1 METIYE
7 QWKKVLDDFK
17 ASVDKELNEV
27 RRCKAEM
34 QQIKSDLIDQC
45 SKGQYFRD
53 DQRIIISAPEIIIG
67 DVSKDGTLN
76 TTGTSTVIIRSNK
89 ICQEGVGDLRGNGG
103 SITNKASEIKNICI
117 DPGIDGIEEVVSNQS
132 QYIVQAQGITLQSEE
147 TKGVF
152 TEVPSTSNGEIN
164 LKADKHIHLDAIA
177 PLKERKESIVKS
189 IDAKEKDKTSFKT
202 TSDTKLKEIEDEM
215 AKITKHLEDGQK
227 LFAGDKTIR
236 SQYQSADELHNL
248 IKKESNLLCQDIN
261 EYQGNTSKLAEINR
275 QIKCLKEKKT
285 DIEKKEGEK
294 DKGTGTSVDIQ
305 AESTRI
311 KSINADNEIC
321 CNPGA
326 GLDIRAKDI
335 KIQSTDENGAVVD
348 ESSLDILTHSINLS
362 TINPKHEEKTSDIPA
377 EGDVHITSKNIV
389 MESVDREFK
398 DDKLSEKALT
408 KDGCIK
414 MRAET
419 VDVSTNDTEGKATG
433 KFNVNSKNIALKSM
447 DVDKEKRTDTELTK
461 DSTMVL
467 VSDKIYAGSPNKE
480 KLSQSIQISSD
491 KVGIFAKT
499 TAEMQQDEAKAALQ
513 LDGGNIAISGNKTNV
528 FGETT
533 VNGKTTFKAE
543 TVSGKATIDN
553 IEIKTSFKSPATS
566 EGIATPSSPSTDKIA
581 TKLQVE
587 DTPKDESESK

>member
-17 ASVDKELNEV
+17 ASVDKELNEI

-76 TTGTSTVIIRSNK
+76 TTSTSTVIIRSNK
-89 ICQEGVGDLRGNGG
+89 ICQEGVGDLKGNGG

-152 TEVPSTSNGEIN
+152 AEVPSTSIGEIN

-177 PLKERKESIVKS
+177 PLKGRKESIENSTK
-189 IDAKEKDKTSFKT
+189 AKETSKST
-202 TSDTKLKEIEDEM
+202 LETKSNTKLTEIE
-215 AKITKHLEDGQK
+215 TKMTEIANLLEDGQK
-227 LFAGDKTIR
+227 LFAGDKSIR
-236 SQYQSADELHNL
+236 STYKTADALHNQ
-248 IKKESNLLCQDIN
+248 IKAASNTLCQEIN
-261 EYQGNTSKLAEINR
+261 EYQKITSNLAETNR
-275 QIKCLKEKKT
+275 QIKCLEDKKT
-285 DIEKKEGEK
+285 DITEKEGQK

-335 KIQSTDENGAVVD
+335 KIQSTDEKGAVVD

-362 TINPKHEEKTSDIPA
+362 TINPKHEENTSDIPA

-398 DDKLSEKALT
+398 DNKMSEKALT

-447 DVDKEKRTDTELTK
+447 DVNKEKRTDTELTK

-467 VSDKIYAGSPNKE
+467 VSDKIYAGSPDKE

-491 KVGIFAKT
+491 KVAIFAKT
-499 TAEMQQDEAKAALQ
+499 TAEMKQDEKATLQ
-513 LDGGNIAISGNKTNV
+513 LDDGNTAISGSKTNV

-543 TVSGKATIDN
+543 TIFGKATIDN
-553 IEIKTSFKSPATS
+553 AEITKSFKSPTTS
-566 EGIATPSSPSTDKIA
+566 EGTATPSSSSTDKIA
-581 TKLQVE
+581 TKLQLE
-587 DTPKDESESK
+587 DVPKDESESK

>member
-34 QQIKSDLIDQC
+34 QQIKLDIIDQF

-89 ICQEGVGDLRGNGG
+89 ICQEGVGDLKGNGG

-152 TEVPSTSNGEIN
+152 TEVPSTSIGEIN

-177 PLKERKESIVKS
+177 PLKGSKKS
-189 IDAKEKDKTSFKT
+189 IEDITNAKKTSK
-202 TSDTKLKEIEDEM
+202 SDLEKKSNNKLKGIKKKM
-215 AKITKHLEDGQK
+215 TKFAKLLEDGQK
-227 LFAGDKTIR
+227 LFAGDKSIR
-236 SQYQSADELHNL
+236 STYKTADELHNQ
-248 IKKESNLLCQDIN
+248 IKAASNILCQEIN
-261 EYQGNTSKLAEINR
+261 EYQEATSNLAETNR
-275 QIKCLKEKKT
+275 QIKCLEDKKT
-285 DIEKKEGEK
+285 EITEKEGQK

-335 KIQSTDENGAVVD
+335 KIQSTDEKGAVVD

-362 TINPKHEEKTSDIPA
+362 TINPKHEENTSDIPA

-398 DDKLSEKALT
+398 DNKMSEKALT
-408 KDGCIK
+408 KNGCIK

-447 DVDKEKRTDTELTK
+447 DVNKEKRTDTELTK

-467 VSDKIYAGSPNKE
+467 VSDKIYAGSPDKE

-491 KVGIFAKT
+491 KVAIFAKT
-499 TAEMQQDEAKAALQ
+499 TAEMKQDEKATLQ
-513 LDGGNIAISGNKTNV
+513 LDGGNTAISGSKTNV

-543 TVSGKATIDN
+543 TSFGKATIDN
-553 IEIKTSFKSPATS
+553 AEITKSFKSPTTS
-566 EGIATPSSPSTDKIA
+566 EGTATPSSSSTDKIA
-581 TKLQVE
+581 TKLQLE
-587 DTPKDESESK
+587 DVPKDESESK

>member
-34 QQIKSDLIDQC
+34 QQIKLDIIDQF

-76 TTGTSTVIIRSNK
+76 TTSTSTVIIRSNK
-89 ICQEGVGDLRGNGG
+89 ICQEGVGDLKGNGG

-152 TEVPSTSNGEIN
+152 TEVPSTSIGEIN

-177 PLKERKESIVKS
+177 PLKGSKKS
-189 IDAKEKDKTSFKT
+189 IEDITNAKKTSK
-202 TSDTKLKEIEDEM
+202 SDLEKKSNNKLKGIKKKM
-215 AKITKHLEDGQK
+215 TKFAKLLEDGQK
-227 LFAGDKTIR
+227 LFAGDKSIR
-236 SQYQSADELHNL
+236 STYKTADELHNQ
-248 IKKESNLLCQDIN
+248 IKAASNILCQEIN
-261 EYQGNTSKLAEINR
+261 EYQEATSNLAETNR
-275 QIKCLKEKKT
+275 QIKCLEDKKT
-285 DIEKKEGEK
+285 EITEKEGQK

-335 KIQSTDENGAVVD
+335 KIQSTDEKGAVVD

-362 TINPKHEEKTSDIPA
+362 TINPKHEENTSDIPA

-398 DDKLSEKALT
+398 DNKMSEKALT

-447 DVDKEKRTDTELTK
+447 DVNKEKRTDTELTK

-467 VSDKIYAGSPNKE
+467 VSDKIYAGSPDKE

-491 KVGIFAKT
+491 KVAIFAKT
-499 TAEMQQDEAKAALQ
+499 TAEMKQDEKATLQ
-513 LDGGNIAISGNKTNV
+513 LDGGNTAISGSKTNV

-543 TVSGKATIDN
+543 TSFGKATIDN
-553 IEIKTSFKSPATS
+553 AEITKSFKSPTTS
-566 EGIATPSSPSTDKIA
+566 EGTATPSSSSTDKIA
-581 TKLQVE
+581 TKLQLE
-587 DTPKDESESK
+587 DVPKDESESK

>member
-7 QWKKVLDDFK
+7 QWKKVLDDFQNN
-17 ASVDKELNEV
+17 VVKELNEI

-34 QQIKSDLIDQC
+34 QQIKSDFIDQF

-152 TEVPSTSNGEIN
+152 TEVPSTSIGEIN

-177 PLKERKESIVKS
+177 PLKGRKKNIEDITN
-189 IDAKEKDKTSFKT
+189 AKKTSK
-202 TSDTKLKEIEDEM
+202 SDLEKKSNDKLKDIETKMTEITKL
-215 AKITKHLEDGQK
+215 LEDGQK
-227 LFAGDKTIR
+227 LFAGDETIR
-236 SQYQSADELHNL
+236 STYKTADELHNK
-248 IKKESNLLCQDIN
+248 IKDESNILCTAIN
-261 EYQGNTSKLAEINR
+261 DYQEATSNLAETNR
-275 QIKCLKEKKT
+275 QIKCLEAKKT
-285 DIEKKEGEK
+285 DIDKKEGEK

-321 CNPGA
+321 CTPGA

-335 KIQSTDENGAVVD
+335 KIQSTDEKGAVVD

-362 TINPKHEEKTSDIPA
+362 TINPKHEENTSDIPA

-433 KFNVNSKNIALKSM
+433 KFNVNSKNIVLKSM
-447 DVDKEKRTDTELTK
+447 DIDKEKRTDTELTK

-467 VSDKIYAGSPNKE
+467 VSDKIYAGSPDKE

-491 KVGIFAKT
+491 KVAIFAKT
-499 TAEMQQDEAKAALQ
+499 TAEMKQDEKATLQ
-513 LDGGNIAISGNKTNV
+513 LDGGNTAISGSKTNV

-543 TVSGKATIDN
+543 TIFGKATIDN
-553 IEIKTSFKSPATS
+553 AEITKSFKSPTTS
-566 EGIATPSSPSTDKIA
+566 EGTATPSSSSTDKIA
-581 TKLQVE
+581 TKLQLE
-587 DTPKDESESK
+587 DVPKDESESK

>member
-17 ASVDKELNEV
+17 ASVDKELNEI

-76 TTGTSTVIIRSNK
+76 TTSTSTVIIRSNK
-89 ICQEGVGDLRGNGG
+89 ICQEGVGDLKGNGG

-152 TEVPSTSNGEIN
+152 AEVPSTSIGEIN

-177 PLKERKESIVKS
+177 PLKGSKKS
-189 IDAKEKDKTSFKT
+189 IEDITNAKKTSK
-202 TSDTKLKEIEDEM
+202 SDLEKKSNNKLKGIKKKM
-215 AKITKHLEDGQK
+215 TKFAKLLEDGQK
-227 LFAGDKTIR
+227 LFAGDKSIR
-236 SQYQSADELHNL
+236 STYKTADALHNQ
-248 IKKESNLLCQDIN
+248 IKAASNTLCQEIN
-261 EYQGNTSKLAEINR
+261 EYQKITSNLAETNR
-275 QIKCLKEKKT
+275 QIKCLEDKKT
-285 DIEKKEGEK
+285 DITEKEGQK

-335 KIQSTDENGAVVD
+335 KIQSTDEKGAVVD

-362 TINPKHEEKTSDIPA
+362 TINPKHEENTSDIPA

-398 DDKLSEKALT
+398 ENKMSEKALT

-467 VSDKIYAGSPNKE
+467 VSDKIYAGSPDKE

-491 KVGIFAKT
+491 KVAIFAKT
-499 TAEMQQDEAKAALQ
+499 TAEMKQDEKATLQ
-513 LDGGNIAISGNKTNV
+513 LDGGNTAISGSKTNV

-543 TVSGKATIDN
+543 TIFGKATIDN
-553 IEIKTSFKSPATS
+553 AEITKSFKSPTTS
-566 EGIATPSSPSTDKIA
+566 EGTATPSSSSTDKIA
-581 TKLQVE
+581 TKLQLE
-587 DTPKDESESK
+587 DVPKDESESK

>member
-1 METIYE
+1 METIYK

-34 QQIKSDLIDQC
+34 QQIKLDIIDQF

-76 TTGTSTVIIRSNK
+76 TTSTSTVIIRSNK
-89 ICQEGVGDLRGNGG
+89 ICQEGVGDLKGNGG

-152 TEVPSTSNGEIN
+152 TEVPSTSIGEIN

-177 PLKERKESIVKS
+177 PLKGSKKS
-189 IDAKEKDKTSFKT
+189 IEDITNAKKTSK
-202 TSDTKLKEIEDEM
+202 SDLETKSNAKLTEIE
-215 AKITKHLEDGQK
+215 TKMTEIANLLEDGQK
-227 LFAGDKTIR
+227 LFAGDKSIR
-236 SQYQSADELHNL
+236 STYKTADALHNQ
-248 IKKESNLLCQDIN
+248 IKAASNTLCQEIN
-261 EYQGNTSKLAEINR
+261 EYQKITSNLAETNR
-275 QIKCLKEKKT
+275 QIKCLEDKKT
-285 DIEKKEGEK
+285 DITEKEGQK

-335 KIQSTDENGAVVD
+335 KIQSTDEKGAVVD

-362 TINPKHEEKTSDIPA
+362 TINPKHEENTSDIPA

-398 DDKLSEKALT
+398 DNKMSEKALT

-467 VSDKIYAGSPNKE
+467 VSDKIYAGSPDKE

-491 KVGIFAKT
+491 KVAIFAKT
-499 TAEMQQDEAKAALQ
+499 TAEMKQDEKATLQ
-513 LDGGNIAISGNKTNV
+513 LDGGNTAISGSKTNV

-543 TVSGKATIDN
+543 TSFGKATIDN
-553 IEIKTSFKSPATS
+553 AEITKSFKSPTTS
-566 EGIATPSSPSTDKIA
+566 EGTATPSSSSTDKIA
-581 TKLQVE
+581 TKLQLE
-587 DTPKDESESK
+587 DVPKDESESK

>member
-17 ASVDKELNEV
+17 ASVDKELNEI

-76 TTGTSTVIIRSNK
+76 TTSTSTVIIRSNK

-103 SITNKASEIKNICI
+103 CITNKASVIKNICI

-152 TEVPSTSNGEIN
+152 AEVPSTSIGEIN

-177 PLKERKESIVKS
+177 PLKGRKESIENSTK
-189 IDAKEKDKTSFKT
+189 AKETSKST
-202 TSDTKLKEIEDEM
+202 LETKSNTKLTEIE
-215 AKITKHLEDGQK
+215 TKMTEIANLLEDGQK
-227 LFAGDKTIR
+227 LFAGDKSIR
-236 SQYQSADELHNL
+236 STYKTADALHNQ
-248 IKKESNLLCQDIN
+248 IKAASNTLCQEIN
-261 EYQGNTSKLAEINR
+261 EYQKITSNLAETNR
-275 QIKCLKEKKT
+275 QIKCLEDKKT
-285 DIEKKEGEK
+285 DITEKEGQK

-335 KIQSTDENGAVVD
+335 KIQSTDEKGAVVD

-362 TINPKHEEKTSDIPA
+362 TINPKHEENTSDIPA

-398 DDKLSEKALT
+398 ENKMSEKALT

-467 VSDKIYAGSPNKE
+467 VSDKIYAGSPDKE

-491 KVGIFAKT
+491 KVAIFAKT
-499 TAEMQQDEAKAALQ
+499 TAEMKQDEKATLQ
-513 LDGGNIAISGNKTNV
+513 LDGGNTAISGSKTNV

-543 TVSGKATIDN
+543 TIFGKATIDN
-553 IEIKTSFKSPATS
+553 AEITKSFKSPTTS
-566 EGIATPSSPSTDKIA
+566 EGTATPSSSSTDKIA
-581 TKLQVE
+581 TKLQLE
-587 DTPKDESESK
+587 DVPKDESESK